1 MEQLRYQ
8 GVGRRKSSTANVC
21 ITEGVGRLFVN
32 NRYGENYFQYNE
44 NYLNTIKE
52 PLQKLDLETKYD
64 IMIYVSGGGLAGQAD
79 AIRLALSRALCSM
92 KIENRPFLKSLGFLR
107 SDSRIKERKKYG
119 LKKARKAPQ
128 FSKR

>member
-1 MEQLRYQ
+1 MEQPKYQ

-21 ITEGVGRLFVN
+21 IKAGVGDVLVN
-32 NRYGENYFQYNE
+32 NKYKENYFQYNE

-52 PLQKLDLETKYD
+52 PLQKLDLDTKYD
-64 IMIYVSGGGLAGQAD
+64 IIIYVSGGGLAGQAD
-79 AIRLALSRALCSM
+79 AVRLALSRALCKM
-92 KIENRPFLKSLGFLR
+92 KLENRPFLKSLGFLR
-107 SDSRIKERKKYG
+107 SDSRIKERRKYG